1 MIDDQQPTPTKSPFV
16 DINGW
21 DQLHGLAKESVI
33 KVVACYGKCGPLS
46 SSEFKALS
54 DTGMR
59 LLPNR
64 GQYLAWTTDESYFQ
78 TTVLRGSLRET
89 LEWKEAVEE
98 ACATLADDQ
107 EIATLD
113 WRHRYRSA
121 QEASAEY
128 QAAKQKAVRSGRLW
142 GRWTEGHRTAR
153 LREGELKTIYETAR
167 HEADAQRRAGDS
179 MDWLSEHLVGR
190 TQFVANQT
198 SMHCVGSSCVGV
210 FEDEIGVRDA
220 RRMAAAVVIGQ
231 VTAGLMLEALISADS
246 YRRLLN
252 PWRTSV
258 GREPWQADG

>member
-1 MIDDQQPTPTKSPFV
+1 MVGTNCTGSQTKVSPRSSPTTGIVVPCPHPSSRPFPTPACGCSLIGVNTWPGPPMSRTSRRPSCAVRLERPPSGKRPSRR
-16 DINGW
+16 
-21 DQLHGLAKESVI
+21 LAR
-33 KVVACYGKCGPLS
+33 PW
-46 SSEFKALS
+46 
-54 DTGMR
+54 
-59 LLPNR
+59 P
-64 GQYLAWTTDESYFQ
+64 TD
-78 TTVLRGSLRET
+78 
-89 LEWKEAVEE
+89 K
-98 ACATLADDQ
+98 

-113 WRHRYRSA
+113 WRDRYRSA

-153 LREGELKTIYETAR
+153 LREGELKTIYETTR
-167 HEADAQRRAGDS
+167 QEADAQRRAGDS

-210 FEDEIGVRDA
+210 FEDEIGVRDV